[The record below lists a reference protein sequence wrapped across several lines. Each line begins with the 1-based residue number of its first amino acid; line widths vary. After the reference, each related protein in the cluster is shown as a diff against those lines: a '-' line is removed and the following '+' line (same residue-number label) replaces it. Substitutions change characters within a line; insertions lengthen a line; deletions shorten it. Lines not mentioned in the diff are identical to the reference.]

1 MRKSVAGIFLGLG
14 LMSGLQAQTPHRIT
28 DPGPEVIVLPEP
40 SATVLP
46 LAEDRGRAGL
56 EHSLKQLDTT
66 ASVLVVVAHPDDED
80 GALLTYLTRGLGA
93 RVTLLTLTR
102 GEGGQNAM
110 NAETYDALGL
120 MRTSELLRA
129 DDSYGVSQLWG
140 SEADFGFSK
149 TEEEAFA
156 RWGRDRVLYD
166 VVLAVRKVRP
176 QIILASFSGA
186 LTDGHG
192 QHQVSGEAAQLA
204 FKLAADPTVFPEQ
217 LKDGLT
223 PWQALAVYSRTPTV
237 NAKDGQI
244 FDYATGKM
252 APIVFK
258 NYVTGEVTHTQPST
272 DASINTGAYDPTLGR
287 SYAQIAREGW
297 GEQKSQYGGANPALS
312 GPVVSNY
319 HLWAVAPSAAAQ
331 DNVLEKGLFRNEKVS
346 IDTSVTG
353 LIRLAG
359 THPPQELAEQ
369 LRLLNDGIAKARAES
384 ATLSNVELAH
394 QLVPLYKQAL
404 ALHKRILED
413 NKTPAQASLVFELQ
427 QKIVCF
433 DQIFANLLGLD
444 VIAFRANADQPQD
457 GPQRGSADEAPR
469 SVTPGEAFFVRVH
482 TAHAEPTAQLL
493 SVQLQSASGS
503 PWTVS
508 EPAKFLHKNSVQ
520 TEVVEKN
527 FQVQVSEDAQ
537 PTAPYFTRPSIEQP
551 TYDIAN
557 EAWRGRSFAPWPLT
571 ALAIFRFDGAL
582 IPVSQ
587 VVQTLE
593 RVNGPGGVYQPLV
606 VTPVLGLRMEPEARV
621 LPLDGTPLQV
631 KVTAHAER
639 AASGSIQLEL
649 PTGWTAD
656 PARVDFN
663 FTKPGDSVP
672 LVFTVQAKAAGA
684 GAYNIA
690 AVATS
695 EGKSYRSGW
704 RTIGY
709 QGLQPYNQYKSAT
722 LRARKIDVQVRKG
735 LRVGYV
741 MGTGDLVPE
750 ALEELGAAPH
760 LLTAADLT
768 TGDLAAYNTIV
779 IGIRAYSNRPDLKL
793 AQSRLEEWVRRGGT
807 LVVQY
812 QSENF
817 PAPLP
822 LDMKRY
828 AERVVN
834 ESAPVQLLEPAN
846 PLLTTPNKITVAD
859 FDGWVEE
866 RGHSFL
872 DTWDAGYAA
881 LTETADAGQDPQRG
895 GLLVAHP
902 GKGTYIYVAYALYR
916 QLPELVPGS
925 YRLLANLISAENTA
939 AKK

>member
-1 MRKSVAGIFLGLG
+1 MRKAFAGVFLGLA
-14 LMSGLQAQTPHRIT
+14 SGLWAQSAHTLV
-28 DPGPEVIVLPEP
+28 DPAPQLLVLPEP
-40 SATVLP
+40 GATVLP

-56 EHSLKQLDTT
+56 ERSLKQLGTT

-110 NAETYDALGL
+110 TADTYDALGL

-129 DDSYGVSQLWG
+129 DEFYGVSQLWG

-149 TEEEAFA
+149 TKEEAFA

-176 QIILASFSGA
+176 QIILATFSGA

-223 PWQALAVYSRTPTV
+223 PWQPLAVYSRTPQV

-252 APIVFK
+252 APVLLK
-258 NYVTGEVTHTQPST
+258 NYVTGEELHAQPTT
-272 DASINTGAYDPTLGR
+272 DARINTGQYDATLGR

-312 GPVVSNY
+312 GPFESNY

-331 DNVLEKGLFRNEKVS
+331 GNVLDESLFKNKKVR
-346 IDTSVTG
+346 IDTSIAG
-353 LIRLAG
+353 LIQLAG
-359 THPPQELAEQ
+359 PHPPEDLARELRSLDES
-369 LRLLNDGIAKARAES
+369 LAKVRAGS
-384 ATLSNVELAH
+384 NTLTSVELAH
-394 QLVPLYKQAL
+394 RLAPLYAQTL
-404 ALHKRILED
+404 ALHKDVRES
-413 NKTPAQASLVFELQ
+413 SLHGEALDGLSFELEQKLVSFERAFQ
-427 QKIVCF
+427 Q
-433 DQIFANLLGLD
+433 LLGLD
-444 VIAFRANADQPQD
+444 VVAFRSGSDKPQD

-469 SVTPGEAFFVRVH
+469 SVAPGEEFLVRVH
-482 TAHAEPTAQLL
+482 TAHAEPAAQLV
-493 SVQLQSASGS
+493 SVHLQSNSGS
-503 PWTVS
+503 AWKITDLS
-508 EPAKFLHKNSVQ
+508 PAAEEHSA
-520 TEVVEKN
+520 EVVEKN
-527 FQVQVSEDAQ
+527 FRVRTSDDAEA
-537 PTAPYFTRPSIEQP
+537 TAPCFTRPSIEQP
-551 TYDIAN
+551 YYDLSS
-557 EAWRGRSFAPWPLT
+557 RQCQLRSFAPWPLT
-571 ALAIFRFDGAL
+571 ATAIFRFDGVR
-582 IPVSQ
+582 IPVAQ

-593 RVNGPGGVYQPLV
+593 RVNGPGGIYQPLV
-606 VTPVLGLRMEPEARV
+606 VTPAIGLRMEPEARV
-621 LPLDGTPLQV
+621 LPLDGSPLQI
-631 KVTAHAER
+631 KLTLHAEH
-639 AASGSIQLEL
+639 AARGTVQLEL
-649 PTGWTAD
+649 PSGWTSE
-656 PARVDFN
+656 PARVDFE
-663 FTKPGDSVP
+663 FTKTGDSAP
-672 LVFTVQAKAAGA
+672 LLFTVRTAHAGA
-684 GAYNIA
+684 GAYTIA

-704 RTIGY
+704 RSVGY
-709 QGLQPYNQYKSAT
+709 QGLAPYNHYKAAA
-722 LRARKIDVQVRKG
+722 LRARKIDVQVRKD

-750 ALEELGAAPH
+750 ALEELGAKPH
-760 LLTAADLT
+760 LLSPADLT
-768 TGDLAAYNTIV
+768 TGDLSTYTTIV
-779 IGIRAYSNRPDLKL
+779 VGIRAYTNRPDLKL
-793 AQSRLEEWVRRGGT
+793 AEPRLEEWVRKGGT
-807 LVVQY
+807 LVVEY
-812 QSENF
+812 QDANF

-822 LDMKRY
+822 LGMKQY
-828 AERVVN
+828 PERVVD
-834 ESAPVQLLEPAN
+834 ESTPVKLLAPAD
-846 PLLTTPNKITVAD
+846 PLLNTPNKITTAD

-872 DTWDAGYAA
+872 DTWDAGYTA
-881 LTETADAGQDPQRG
+881 LTETADAGQDAQRG
-895 GLLVAHP
+895 GLLVTHP
-902 GKGTYIYVAYALYR
+902 GKGTYIYVAYALHR

-925 YRLLANLISAENTA
+925 YRLLANLISAENPA

>member
-1 MRKSVAGIFLGLG
+1 MRKSVAGVFLGLG
-14 LMSGLQAQTPHRIT
+14 LWSGLQAQTPHRII

-46 LAEDRGRAGL
+46 LAEDRGRTGL
-56 EHSLKQLDTT
+56 ERSLKQLGTT
-66 ASVLVVVAHPDDED
+66 ASVLMVVAHPDDED

-120 MRTSELLRA
+120 LRTSELLRA
-129 DDSYGVSQLWG
+129 DDYYGVSQLWG
-140 SEADFGFSK
+140 TEADFGFSK
-149 TEEEAFA
+149 TVEESFT

-204 FKLAADPTVFPEQ
+204 FKLAADPNVFPEQ
-217 LKDGLT
+217 LKNGLT
-223 PWQALAVYSRTPTV
+223 PWQPLAVYSRTPFV

-244 FDYATGKM
+244 FDYATGKL
-252 APIVFK
+252 ASVEFK
-258 NYVTGEVTHTQPST
+258 NYVSGEVTHTQPST
-272 DASINTGAYDPTLGR
+272 NASIHTGSYDPTLGR

-312 GPVVSNY
+312 GPLESNY
-319 HLWAVAPSAAAQ
+319 HLWAVAPAAAAQ
-331 DNVLEKGLFRNEKVS
+331 GNVLEKGLFRNEKVS
-346 IDTSVTG
+346 IDTSIAG

-359 THPPQELAEQ
+359 AQPPQDLAEQ
-369 LRLLNDGIAKARAES
+369 LRSLDEGIAKARAES
-384 ATLSNVELAH
+384 ATRSNVELAH

-404 ALHKRILED
+404 ALHKRILAD
-413 NKTPAQASLVFELQ
+413 SKIPAQRSLVFELQ
-427 QKIVCF
+427 QKIVNF
-433 DQIFANLLGLD
+433 DQLFANLFGLD
-444 VIAFRANADQPQD
+444 VLAFRAQSDTPQD
-457 GPQRGSADEAPR
+457 GPQRGSADETPR
-469 SVTPGEAFFVRVH
+469 NVTPGEDFFVRVH
-482 TAHAEPTAQLL
+482 TAHAEASAQLL
-493 SVQLQSASGS
+493 NFQLESQSGS
-503 PWTVS
+503 PWAVS
-508 EPAKFLHKNSVQ
+508 EVAQKAQQSSVP
-520 TEVVEKN
+520 TEVVEKT
-527 FQVQVSEDAQ
+527 FRVRVSDDAQ

-551 TYDIAN
+551 YYDIAN
-557 EAWRGRSFAPWPLT
+557 EAWRERSFAPWPLT
-571 ALAIFRFDGAL
+571 AQAVFSFDGAL
-582 IPVSQ
+582 IPVPQ

-606 VTPVLGLRMEPEARV
+606 VTPALGLRMEPEARV

-631 KVTAHAER
+631 KVTVHAER
-639 AASGSIQLEL
+639 AANGTLQLEL
-649 PTGWTAD
+649 PSGWTAE
-656 PARVDFN
+656 PAQVDFN
-663 FTKPGDSVP
+663 FTKPGDSAP
-672 LVFTVQAKAAGA
+672 LVFTVRAKAAGA
-684 GAYNIA
+684 GAYTLA
-690 AVATS
+690 AVASS

-704 RTIGY
+704 RTVGY
-709 QGLQPYNQYKSAT
+709 QGLQPYNQYKPAT

-741 MGTGDLVPE
+741 MGTGDLVPP
-750 ALEELGAAPH
+750 ALEELGATPH
-760 LLTAADLT
+760 LLTTTELT
-768 TGDLAAYNTIV
+768 SGDLAAYNTIV
-779 IGIRAYSNRPDLKL
+779 VGIRAYSNRPDLRL

-822 LDMKRY
+822 LTMKRY
-828 AERVVN
+828 AERVVD

-872 DTWDAGYAA
+872 DTWDAGYTA

-895 GLLVAHP
+895 GLLIAHP

-939 AKK
+939 TKK